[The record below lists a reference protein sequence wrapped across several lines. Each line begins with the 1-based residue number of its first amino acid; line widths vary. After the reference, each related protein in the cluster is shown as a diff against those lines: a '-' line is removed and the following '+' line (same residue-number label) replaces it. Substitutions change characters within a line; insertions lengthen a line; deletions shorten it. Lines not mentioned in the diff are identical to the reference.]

1 MGQQP
6 TTLHT
11 LKISFSKGQS
21 PAATKMA
28 KSWSEHMDLARV
40 HLEKAQRRM
49 KKWADAKRRQQEYSI
64 GDEVLIKLLPHQFK
78 AFRGVP
84 KGLIR
89 KYEGPFTIIARVG
102 KVSYRL
108 DLPNTLKIHSV
119 FHVSMLKPYYPDE
132 EDTSRGDSHRAPPVV
147 TNSFDKDVEEV
158 HSKRIE
164 RRRGVQPR
172 IQYLIKWKGLP
183 ESEATWETK
192 HDLWQ
197 FKELLYQFE
206 VTRASAE

>member
-1 MGQQP
+1 MDVAQFSYNLQQSEATGKSPFELVMGQQP
-6 TTLHT
+6 TTPHT
-11 LKISFSKGQS
+11 LQISFSKGQS

-49 KKWADAKRRQQEYSI
+49 KKWADAKRR
-64 GDEVLIKLLPHQFK
+64 
-78 AFRGVP
+78 
-84 KGLIR
+84 
-89 KYEGPFTIIARVG
+89 VG

-108 DLPNTLKIHSV
+108 DLPNTLKIHPV

-147 TNSFDKDVEEV
+147 TTSFDKDVEEV
-158 HSKRIE
+158 LAKRIE
-164 RRRGVQPR
+164 RRRGVQPST
-172 IQYLIKWKGLP
+172 QYLIKWKGFP

-197 FKELLYQFE
+197 FKELLHQFE
-206 VTRASAE
+206 ATRASAK